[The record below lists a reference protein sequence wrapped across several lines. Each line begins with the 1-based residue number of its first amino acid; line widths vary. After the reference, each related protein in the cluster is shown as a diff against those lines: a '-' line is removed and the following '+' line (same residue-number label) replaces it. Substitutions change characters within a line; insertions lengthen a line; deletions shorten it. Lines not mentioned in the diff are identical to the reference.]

1 MDSDFH
7 LSPKFAFDSPYLADY
22 FGIWSIHE
30 PLFRALAERCN
41 GMDLLAHVQSADV
54 RQSVSA
60 RDSHS
65 FQITDDGVAIIQ
77 VRGAMMKTVPSMGD
91 GTSTVRLRQQVR
103 EARRDP
109 SVRGAM
115 LVMDTPGGTVK
126 GNSDFV
132 ADVAEFAKAKP
143 IYAFVEDMTASAG
156 VSVAS
161 QATKRYANHA
171 NAIYGSMGTYGVLVD
186 HSGQA
191 ERLGIKVHVVRAGD
205 FKGMGEPGSV
215 ITEEQLAEMQRVI
228 NAMNEGY
235 LQMIAQGLG
244 KPLEEIRPLA
254 DGRVLFAA
262 DAAQAGLIDGIRTY
276 EQAYAELLEAC
287 QPSKPVS
294 LSKPRSQIMADM
306 HPATLAELKTKFPKS
321 TAEWRESQ
329 LEASSTLPDAALNYA
344 KFVEERAEAAE
355 KAHAK
360 ALEDAKASADKD
372 VEAAKA
378 QAKVAGGSLGHRPIR
393 ATGSGEGESE
403 SEYLETGD
411 AIEDFNLAVAKIAGA
426 HADLSRR
433 QRAIRQVASQK
444 PDLYQ
449 AYLLACNPGKKQ
461 KRLITEKLEAVGAG

>member
-1 MDSDFH
+1 MDSEFH
-7 LSPKFAFDSPYLADY
+7 LSPKFHLDSPYLADY

-41 GMDLLAHVQSADV
+41 GMDLLAHVQSAEV
-54 RQSVSA
+54 RQSVA
-60 RDSHS
+60 ERDRHA
-65 FQITDDGVAIIQ
+65 FQLTDEGIAVIQ

-91 GTSTVRLRQQVR
+91 GTSTVRLRQQIR

-109 SVRGAM
+109 NVRGAM

-132 ADVAEFAKAKP
+132 ADVAEFAKSKP
-143 IYAFVEDMTASAG
+143 IFAYIEDMTASAG

-186 HSGQA
+186 HSGEA

-215 ITEEQLAEMQRVI
+215 ITPEQLAEMQRVI

-244 KPLEEIRPLA
+244 KPVDQIRSLA

-262 DAAQAGLIDGIRTY
+262 DAVAAGLIDGVRTY
-276 EQAYAELLEAC
+276 EQAYAELLQAC
-287 QPSKPVS
+287 SVSKPVS
-294 LSKPRSQIMADM
+294 LSKSRSQIMADTQS
-306 HPATLAELKTKFPKS
+306 ATLAELKTKFPKS

-329 LEASSTLPDAALNYA
+329 LEASATLPDAALNYA
-344 KFVEERAEAAE
+344 RFVEERAEAAE
-355 KAHAK
+355 KAHAQ
-360 ALEDAKASADKD
+360 ALEDAKASAGKD

-403 SEYLETGD
+403 YLETGD
-411 AIEDFNLAVAKIAGA
+411 AIEDFNLAVAKIAGL

-461 KRLITEKLEAVGAG
+461 KRLITEKLEAVGGE